1 MQFSGSIETVSAEVV
16 DHSLSS
22 QNERAIEPSGMQIDL
37 AAEIDIVSRQPQE
50 PCQSSRATATD
61 LSAIQTAAMLVA
73 SSNPMTPVG
82 QRINARQATASR
94 VAFDDPLEDEIE
106 ISHKQPLPN
115 EMQVAPTLSSPLDVS
130 ELDKNISVAP
140 EIP

>member
-1 MQFSGSIETVSAEVV
+1 MQISGSIETVSAEVV
-16 DHSLSS
+16 DPSLSS

-37 AAEIDIVSRQPQE
+37 AAEFDIVSRQPQE

-106 ISHKQPLPN
+106 ISHKQPLPS
-115 EMQVAPTLSSPLDVS
+115 ELQVAPTLSSPLDVS
-130 ELDKNISVAP
+130 ELDKNISAAP
-140 EIP
+140 ENP